1 LTPRQREVLQLIG
14 EGKATKEIAELLRLS
29 VKTVEFHK
37 NCLMKDLDIHT
48 TAELVRYAIVQGLA
62 AEHPSSAPPQTS

>member
-1 LTPRQREVLQLIG
+1 MKGSLEELTPRQREVLQLIG
-14 EGKATKEIAELLRLS
+14 EGKATKEIAELLGLS

-48 TAELVRYAIVQGLA
+48 TAELVRYAIVRGLA
-62 AEHPSSAPPQTS
+62 TEHL